1 MKVMNNM
8 VGVIEF
14 LRKNIVISVI
24 IVFFAMFSVAAHAD
38 TVDGGYVEKDD
49 VRAVQ
54 YEFML
59 SKGAF
64 SDNGY
69 VDVYLYIPK
78 YLDMQSNEFNMSIY
92 NDEPIISIGNEFV
105 DRVEYFISKDD
116 VDSRGSK
123 ISK

>member
-1 MKVMNNM
+1 MNNM

-64 SDNGY
+64 SNNGY

-92 NDEPIISIGNEFV
+92 NDEAIISIGNEFV

>member
-64 SDNGY
+64 SNNGY

>member
-64 SDNGY
+64 SNNGY

-92 NDEPIISIGNEFV
+92 NDEAIISIGNEFV

>member
-1 MKVMNNM
+1 MNNM